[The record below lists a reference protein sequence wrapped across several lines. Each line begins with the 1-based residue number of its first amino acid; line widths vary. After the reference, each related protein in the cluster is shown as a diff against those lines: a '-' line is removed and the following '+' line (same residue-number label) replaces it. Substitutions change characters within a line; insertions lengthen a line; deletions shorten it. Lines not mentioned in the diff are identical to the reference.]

1 LRSDNKA
8 GREALERG
16 VSAHRS
22 GRFEEALLAYRAALS
37 AAPGDAETAS
47 LAGLALVHCGRPA
60 EALSFLN
67 QAVAAEPEQMG
78 FRFNLAEG
86 LIAVRDCQRAEE
98 QLQVILERHPDN
110 PQAWERLGDVALI
123 RQEIGTAASAWRRA
137 FDLGP
142 GLSPGLKLARH
153 ALAEAQVEEA
163 DTIARRLADR
173 FPEEAAVKALRCDCL
188 AARRDWKGLESA
200 AVAWTRADPG
210 QRAAWRALA
219 RATFE
224 TGRYRDALA
233 AFRQVL
239 ALQGENVDDLAAYA
253 GLQLHAQEFEG
264 AAATLDRA
272 ESLSPDHPGV
282 LARRAT
288 LHMYFGR
295 FDAALECCRR
305 CIARDPEN
313 VPAYST
319 LGRVLKGQLA
329 PGEMAALERIAGQAN
344 ATLDARVP
352 AAFTLADAHDARG
365 DVDAAFAAYAY
376 AQSLAI
382 ERDRREGRSY
392 DPAAS
397 EARFEQLAQLP
408 SSDVWMAT
416 HSPAGPRPVFIIG
429 MPRSGTTLVESILGA
444 HSRVYACGERPAMR
458 QILRAALELA
468 ASGRAPDEMTLRH
481 WAAASLRELPE
492 LQGADHFT
500 DKHPLN
506 FEAIGLITRLFP
518 AAAIVH
524 IRRPPVETCLSIFRQ
539 EIGKAW
545 TFARRLEH
553 IGHYY
558 GQYAR
563 LMAHWQQQLPGRIM
577 TIQYEELA
585 GDFNLGARQLVE
597 SIGLAWEPQ
606 CLEFQRTERAIAT
619 FSTIEARGPVSVRNS
634 RAGSYSRRL
643 GPLIDALEA
652 GGIDPTTGAFT
663 GKHGMDDP
671 AAR

>member
-1 LRSDNKA
+1 M
-8 GREALERG
+8 
-16 VSAHRS
+16 
-22 GRFEEALLAYRAALS
+22 LAYKAALS

-47 LAGLALVHCGRPA
+47 LTGLALVHCGRPA
-60 EALSFLN
+60 EALTFLN

-86 LIAVRDCQRAEE
+86 LIAVKDCQQAEA
-98 QLQVILERHPDN
+98 QLQVILARHPDN

-123 RQEIGTAASAWRRA
+123 RQEIGAAASAWQRA
-137 FDLGP
+137 FNLGP

-153 ALAEAQVEEA
+153 ALAELRVEES
-163 DTIARRLADR
+163 DTIVRRLADR
-173 FPEEAAVKALRCDCL
+173 FPAEAAVKALRCDCL
-188 AARRDWKGLESA
+188 AARREWIGLETA
-200 AVAWTRADPG
+200 AVAWTRVEPG

-219 RATFE
+219 RAHFE
-224 TGRYRDALA
+224 TSRYRDALA

-239 ALQGENVDDLAAYA
+239 ALQGANADDLAAYA
-253 GLQLHAQEFEG
+253 GLQLHAHEFEG

-272 ESLSPDHPGV
+272 ASLSPDHPGV

-295 FDAALECCRR
+295 FDAALDCCRR
-305 CIARDPEN
+305 CIAQDPDN

-319 LGRVLKGQLA
+319 LGRVLKGRLA
-329 PGEMAALERIAGQAN
+329 PGEMAALERIARQESAR
-344 ATLDARVP
+344 LDARAP
-352 AAFTLADAHDARG
+352 AAFTLAHAHDARG
-365 DVDAAFAAYAY
+365 DIDAAFAAYAY
-376 AQSLAI
+376 AHSLAI
-382 ERDRREGRSY
+382 ELDRQEGRSY

-397 EARFEQLAQLP
+397 EARFEQLARLP
-408 SSDVWMAT
+408 ASDVSLAAQ
-416 HSPAGPRPVFIIG
+416 SLAGPRPVFIVG

-458 QILRAALELA
+458 QILRAALKLA
-468 ASGRAPDEMTLRH
+468 ASGRAPDEMTLHH
-481 WAAASLRELPE
+481 WAAAGLRELPE

-524 IRRPPVETCLSIFRQ
+524 VRRHPVETCLSIFRQ

-563 LMAHWQQQLPGRIM
+563 LMAHWQQQLPGRIV

-585 GDFNLGARQLVE
+585 GDFSLGARQLVE
-597 SIGLAWEPQ
+597 SIGLAWEPR

-634 RAGSYSRRL
+634 RAGTYSRHL

-652 GGIDPTTGAFT
+652 GGVDPTTGAFT
-663 GKHGMDDP
+663 GKHGMDNP
-671 AAR
+671 ATR

>member
-1 LRSDNKA
+1 MRSDHKVS
-8 GREALERG
+8 REALERG
-16 VSAHRS
+16 VRAHRL
-22 GRFEEALLAYRAALS
+22 GRFEEALLAYRAALA
-37 AAPGDAETAS
+37 AAPADAEAAS
-47 LAGLALVHCGRPA
+47 LTGLALVHCGRHA
-60 EALSFLN
+60 EALSFLD

-86 LIAVRDCQRAEE
+86 LVAVKDWPRAEA
-98 QLQVILERHPDN
+98 QLQLILARHPDN
-110 PQAWERLGDVALI
+110 PQAWERLGDVALL
-123 RQEIGTAASAWRRA
+123 RQEIAAATRAWRRA

-142 GLSPGLKLARH
+142 GLSPGLKLARQ
-153 ALAEAQVEEA
+153 ALSDSRLEEA
-163 DTIARRLADR
+163 DAIARRLAER
-173 FPEEAAVKALRCDCL
+173 FPGESAVSALRCDSL
-188 AARRDWKGLESA
+188 AARRDWKGLETT
-200 AVAWTRADPG
+200 AVAWTRANPG
-210 QRAAWRALA
+210 QHLAWRALA

-239 ALQGENVDDLAAYA
+239 ALPGGSTDELVAYA
-253 GLQLHAQEFEG
+253 GLQLHAHEFEE
-264 AAATLDRA
+264 AAVTLDRA
-272 ESLSPDHPGV
+272 ESQSPDHPGA

-295 FDAALECCRR
+295 FDAALDCCRR
-305 CIARDPEN
+305 CIARDPDN
-313 VPAYST
+313 VAAYST
-319 LGRVLKGQLA
+319 LGRVLKGRLA
-329 PGEMAALERIAGQAN
+329 PGEMAVLERIAGQEN
-344 ATLDARVP
+344 AGLDARVP
-352 AAFTLADAHDARG
+352 AAFTLADAHDARA
-365 DVDAAFAAYAY
+365 DTDAAFAAYVY

-382 ERDRREGRSY
+382 ELDRQEGRGY

-397 EARFEQLAQLP
+397 EARFKQLARLP
-408 SSDVWMAT
+408 ASGARSAA
-416 HSPAGPRPVFIIG
+416 HSAAGPRPVFIVG

-468 ASGRAPDEMTLRH
+468 AQGRAPDETSLRH
-481 WAAASLRELPE
+481 WADASLRELPE

-506 FEAIGLITRLFP
+506 FEAIGLITQLFP

-524 IRRPPVETCLSIFRQ
+524 VQRHPVETCLSIFRQ

-558 GQYAR
+558 GQYAQ
-563 LMAHWQQQLPGRIM
+563 LMAYWQQQLPGRVM

-585 GDFNLGARQLVE
+585 GDLSLGARQLVE
-597 SIGLAWEPQ
+597 SIGLVWEPQ

-619 FSTIEARGPVSVRNS
+619 FSTIEARGPVSVRNG
-634 RAGSYSRRL
+634 RAGTYRRHL

-652 GGIDPTTGAFT
+652 GGVDPTTGTFT
-663 GKHGMDDP
+663 GKHGMVDP

>member
-1 LRSDNKA
+1 MR
-8 GREALERG
+8 
-16 VSAHRS
+16 
-22 GRFEEALLAYRAALS
+22 AYRAALA
-37 AAPGDAETAS
+37 AAPGDAEAAS
-47 LAGLALVHCGRPA
+47 LMGLALVHCGRAA

-86 LIAVRDCQRAEE
+86 LIAMKDCQQAET
-98 QLQVILERHPDN
+98 QLQFILARHPDN

-123 RQEIGTAASAWRRA
+123 REEVGTAASAWRRA

-142 GLSPGLKLARH
+142 GLSPGLKLARQ
-153 ALAEAQVEEA
+153 AFSESRLEDAETMV
-163 DTIARRLADR
+163 RRLADR
-173 FPEEAAVKALRCDCL
+173 FPAEAAVRALRCDCL
-188 AARRDWKGLESA
+188 AARRNWNGLETA
-200 AVAWTRADPG
+200 AVAWSRTDPG
-210 QRAAWRALA
+210 QHAAWRALA
-219 RATFE
+219 RAAFE

-239 ALQGENVDDLAAYA
+239 ALPGGNADDLAAYA
-253 GLQLHAQEFEG
+253 GLQLHAHEFEG

-288 LHMYFGR
+288 LHMVFGR
-295 FDAALECCRR
+295 FDAALDCCRR
-305 CIARDPEN
+305 CIAQDPEN

-319 LGRVLKGQLA
+319 LGRVLKGRLA
-329 PGEMAALERIAGQAN
+329 SGEIAVLVRIAGQAH
-344 ATLDARVP
+344 AALDARVS

-365 DVDAAFAAYAY
+365 DADAAFAAYAY
-376 AQSLAI
+376 AQALAI
-382 ERDRREGRSY
+382 ELDRQERRSY

-397 EARFEQLAQLP
+397 ALRFQQLARLTAF
-408 SSDVWMAT
+408 DVSPVET
-416 HSPAGPRPVFIIG
+416 HPPAGPRPVFIVG

-444 HSRVYACGERPAMR
+444 HSRVYPCGERPAMR

-468 ASGRAPDEMTLRH
+468 AGGHAPDEKTLH
-481 WAAASLRELPE
+481 TWAAASLRDLPE
-492 LQGADHFT
+492 LQGADLFT

-506 FEAIGLITRLFP
+506 FEAIGLIARLFP
-518 AAAIVH
+518 AAAIIHV
-524 IRRPPVETCLSIFRQ
+524 RRHPVETCLSIFRQ

-553 IGHYY
+553 IGHFYS
-558 GQYAR
+558 QYAR
-563 LMAHWQQQLPGRIM
+563 LMTHWQQQLPGRILA
-577 TIQYEELA
+577 IQYEELA
-585 GDFNLGARQLVE
+585 GDFSVAARQLVE
-597 SIGLAWEPQ
+597 SVGLDWEPQ

-634 RAGSYSRRL
+634 RAGSYRRHL

-652 GGIDPTTGAFT
+652 GGVDLTTGALT
-663 GKHGMDDP
+663 GKHGMHDP